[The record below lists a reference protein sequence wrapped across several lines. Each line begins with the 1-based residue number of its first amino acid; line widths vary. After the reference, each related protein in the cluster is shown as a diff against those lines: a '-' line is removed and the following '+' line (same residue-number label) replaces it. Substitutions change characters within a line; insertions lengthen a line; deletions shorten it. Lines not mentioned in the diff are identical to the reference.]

1 MNKSIILIVLLIL
14 AVIISCSKE
23 EFNRDFE
30 IPDFNFLK
38 TVVFEDS
45 LSSYEIFD
53 GTPSYLTPTE
63 DFELLQLSSVL
74 FTDYSHKQR
83 LVKIPAGTQM
93 TKSGDETIDF
103 PNGTILTKTF
113 FYYSDDRDTTLGKKI
128 IETRLEIKK
137 NDVWNI
143 ATYIWNQNQTDAIL
157 ELDGLDTPV
166 SWIDENGI
174 SRSTI
179 YHIPTENECMTCHQ
193 ANSKMT
199 PLGPTLLNLNRNVER
214 NGSTLNQLTHLQN
227 VGMLNNF
234 SVNKISQMVDY
245 NDFNAPLEERGRA
258 YLAMNCAHCH
268 NPNSWERSAEREFD
282 FRYETPFNEAGILYE
297 EDKIERALQDR
308 EMPLIGTTMLD
319 EEGISLI
326 IEYIESLSKRPKVG
340 WL

>member
-1 MNKSIILIVLLIL
+1 MTKNAILIAGVILIV
-14 AVIISCSKE
+14 VISCNKE
-23 EFNRDFE
+23 EFNRDIE
-30 IPDFNFLK
+30 IPDFNFPK

-45 LSSYEIFD
+45 LSSYEIFE
-53 GTPSYLTPTE
+53 GTPSNLTPTE
-63 DFELLQLSSVL
+63 DFELLELSSVL

-93 TKSGDETIDF
+93 TKSSDETIDF

-113 FYYSDDRDTTLGKKI
+113 FYYNDERDTTLGKRI
-128 IETRLEIKK
+128 IETRLEIKE
-137 NDVWNI
+137 NDVWNV
-143 ATYIWNQNQTDAIL
+143 ATYIWNQNQTNAIL
-157 ELDGLDTPV
+157 ELNGFDTPIV
-166 SWIDENGI
+166 WVDENGI
-174 SRSTI
+174 SRSTT

-193 ANSKMT
+193 SNSKMT

-227 VGMLNNF
+227 VGVLNNF
-234 SVNKISQMVDY
+234 SVNQISQMVDY
-245 NDFNAPLEERGRA
+245 NDFNASLEERGRA

-297 EDKIERALQDR
+297 EDKIKRALQDR

-319 EEGISLI
+319 EEGLNLI
-326 IEYIESLSKRPKVG
+326 TEYIESL
-340 WL
+340 